1 MLKFRKVTNLYK
13 MKHHSNQK
21 NLNKLIIVAA
31 LGYFVDI
38 YDLLLFG
45 VERTESLNQIL
56 PEQFPGIS
64 IALKKQLNDTFG
76 KLLLNWQM
84 AGMIIGGIFWGI
96 LGDKK
101 GRLSVLFGSIL
112 VYSLANILNGMIH
125 TTDAYIVLRF
135 VSGFG
140 LAGELGAGITLVSE
154 SMSKEKRGYGTMI
167 VATVGVFGAV
177 VAGFM
182 GDVISNWRYSFY
194 LGGGMGLALLLLRIG
209 VFESG
214 MFDHIKADSKVK
226 RGNVL
231 QLFSNKKSILK
242 YLCIIFVTVPVWYV
256 MGTLVLFSP
265 ELSELM
271 GLPEKSV
278 TAGKSIMFAYAGIT
292 IGDIASGLISQLLKS
307 RKKAL
312 AVFLSLT
319 VIGCLLYF
327 NFGGQSVS
335 TFYGIV
341 AFIGFATGYWAVF
354 ISTASELFGTNI
366 RATATTTAPNFVRGS
381 TILIS
386 LLLNFIIASFGVD
399 KLLAT
404 KITGVII
411 ISIGFIALYFLEET
425 FHKDLNYVE

>member
-1 MLKFRKVTNLYK
+1 MQTPSV
-13 MKHHSNQK
+13 SK

-45 VERTESLNQIL
+45 VERTDSLNTIL
-56 PEQFPGIS
+56 PIQFPNIS
-64 IALKKQLNDTFG
+64 EANLKILNATYG

-84 AGMIIGGIFWGI
+84 FGMLIGGIFWGI

-112 VYSLANILNGMIH
+112 VYSIANILNGMVES
-125 TTDAYIVLRF
+125 TDTYMVLRF
-135 VSGFG
+135 ISGFG

-182 GDVISNWRYSFY
+182 GDIITNWRYSFY
-194 LGGGMGLALLLLRIG
+194 LGGAMGLALLILRIG

-214 MFDHIKADSKVK
+214 MFHSIKTDVK
-226 RGNVL
+226 IKKGNFL
-231 QLFSNKKSILK
+231 QLFSSKKNIIK
-242 YLCIIFVTVPVWYV
+242 YLSIIFVTVPVWYV

-265 ELSELM
+265 ELSEKL
-271 GLPEKSV
+271 GLAPKAIS
-278 TAGKSIMFAYAGIT
+278 AGRAIMCAYAGIT
-292 IGDIASGLISQLLKS
+292 VGDIVSGLISQLLKS
-307 RKKAL
+307 RKKTF
-312 AVFLSLT
+312 VIFLSLT
-319 VIGCLLYF
+319 VIGTILYF
-327 NFGGQSVS
+327 TFGGSS
-335 TFYGIV
+335 PFIFYSIV
-341 AFIGFATGYWAVF
+341 GFIGFATGYWAVF

-381 TILIS
+381 TIFIS
-386 LLLNFIIASFGVD
+386 LLLDSIISIFCVD
-399 KLLAT
+399 KLQAT
-404 KITGVII
+404 IITGCII
-411 ISIGFIALYFLEET
+411 ISLGFIALYFLEET
-425 FHKDLNYVE
+425 FNKDLNYVEE

>member
-1 MLKFRKVTNLYK
+1 MPTA
-13 MKHHSNQK
+13 QQTK

-45 VERTESLNQIL
+45 VERTESLNTIL
-56 PEQFPGIS
+56 PIQYPGIS
-64 IALKKQLNDTFG
+64 DTVLKTLNGIYG

-84 AGMIIGGIFWGI
+84 FGMLIGGVFWGI

-112 VYSLANILNGMIH
+112 VYSIANILNGMIES
-125 TTDAYIVLRF
+125 TDAYIVLRF

-182 GDVISNWRYSFY
+182 GDVITNWRYSFY
-194 LGGGMGLALLLLRIG
+194 LGGAMGLALLILRIG

-214 MFDHIKADSKVK
+214 MFDALKKETHIKK
-226 RGNVL
+226 GNIL
-231 QLFSNKKSILK
+231 QLFSHLPSLKK
-242 YLCIIFVTVPVWYV
+242 YLCVIFVTVPVWYV

-271 GLPEKSV
+271 GLPEGSI

-292 IGDIASGLISQLLKS
+292 VGDIASGLISQLLKS
-307 RKKAL
+307 RKKAFAIFL
-312 AVFLSLT
+312 ALT
-319 VIGCLLYF
+319 VIGVILYF
-327 NFGGQSVS
+327 TYGGTSVNV
-335 TFYGIV
+335 FYTIV
-341 AFIGFATGYWAVF
+341 TFIGFATGFWAVF
-354 ISTASELFGTNI
+354 ISTAAELFGTNI
-366 RATATTTAPNFVRGS
+366 RATATTTAPNFVRAS

-386 LLLNFIIASFGVD
+386 LLLSLVISVLDVD

-404 KITGVII
+404 KITGAII
-411 ISIGFIALYFLEET
+411 ISIGFVALYFLEET
-425 FHKDLNYVE
+425 FGKDLNYVEE

>member
-1 MLKFRKVTNLYK
+1 MISANSCK
-13 MKHHSNQK
+13 SI
-21 NLNKLIIVAA
+21 NKIVIVAA

-45 VERTESLNQIL
+45 VERVDSLNSIL
-56 PEQFPGIS
+56 SEQFPTIHPS
-64 IALKKQLNDTFG
+64 LKKSLNDQYG

-84 AGMIIGGIFWGI
+84 FGMLIGGVFWGI

-112 VYSLANILNGMIH
+112 VYSVANILNGLIH
-125 TTDAYIVLRF
+125 TTDVYIVLRF

-182 GDVISNWRYSFY
+182 GDVITNWRYSFFI
-194 LGGGMGLALLLLRIG
+194 GGGMGLALLVLRIG

-214 MFDHIKADSKVK
+214 MYDAIKKEEHIKK
-226 RGNVL
+226 GNIL
-231 QLFSNKKSILK
+231 QLFSNWNSLKK
-242 YLCIIFVTVPVWYV
+242 YLCVIFVTVPVWYV

-265 ELSELM
+265 ELSEMM

-278 TAGKSIMFAYAGIT
+278 TAGRSIMYAYAGIT
-292 IGDIASGLISQLLKS
+292 VGDIFSGLISQLLKS
-307 RKKAL
+307 RKKSL
-312 AVFLSLT
+312 AFFLSLT
-319 VIGCLLYF
+319 TLGVVLYF
-327 NFGGQSVS
+327 MYGGKSVAV
-335 TFYGIV
+335 FYSIV
-341 AFIGFATGYWAVF
+341 TFIGFATGYWAVF

-366 RATATTTAPNFVRGS
+366 RATSTTTAPNFVRAS
-381 TILIS
+381 TILITF
-386 LLLNFIIASFGVD
+386 LLNLVIAILDVD

-404 KITGVII
+404 KITGAII
-411 ISIGFIALYFLEET
+411 ISIGFISLFFLEET
-425 FHKDLNYVE
+425 FGKDLNYVEK

>member
-1 MLKFRKVTNLYK
+1 MPNAQQT
-13 MKHHSNQK
+13 K

-45 VERTESLNQIL
+45 VERTESLNSIL
-56 PEQFPGIS
+56 PIQYPGIS
-64 IALKKQLNDTFG
+64 DAVLKTLNGIYG

-84 AGMIIGGIFWGI
+84 FGMLIGGIFWGI

-112 VYSLANILNGMIH
+112 VYSIANILNGMIES
-125 TTDAYIVLRF
+125 TDAYIVLRF

-182 GDVISNWRYSFY
+182 GDVITNWRYSFY
-194 LGGGMGLALLLLRIG
+194 LGGGMGLALLILRIG

-214 MFDHIKADSKVK
+214 MFDALKKETHIKK
-226 RGNVL
+226 GNVL
-231 QLFSNKKSILK
+231 QLFSHLPSLKK

-271 GLPEKSV
+271 GLPEKSIS
-278 TAGKSIMFAYAGIT
+278 AGKSIMFAYAGIT
-292 IGDIASGLISQLLKS
+292 VGDIASGLISQLLKS
-307 RKKAL
+307 RKKAF

-319 VIGCLLYF
+319 VIGVILYF
-327 NFGGQSVS
+327 LYGGTSV
-335 TFYGIV
+335 TVFYSIV
-341 AFIGFATGYWAVF
+341 SFIGFATGFWAVF
-354 ISTASELFGTNI
+354 ISTAAELFGTNI
-366 RATATTTAPNFVRGS
+366 RATATTTAPNFVRAS

-386 LLLNFIIASFGVD
+386 LLLNLVISVLDVD

-404 KITGVII
+404 KITGAII

-425 FHKDLNYVE
+425 FGKDLNYVEE

>member
-1 MLKFRKVTNLYK
+1 MISANSCK
-13 MKHHSNQK
+13 SI
-21 NLNKLIIVAA
+21 NKIVIVAA

-45 VERTESLNQIL
+45 VERVDSLNSIL
-56 PEQFPGIS
+56 SEQFPTIHPS
-64 IALKKQLNDTFG
+64 LKKSLNDQYG

-84 AGMIIGGIFWGI
+84 FGMLIGGVFWGI

-112 VYSLANILNGMIH
+112 VYSVANILNGLIH
-125 TTDAYIVLRF
+125 TTDVYIVLRF

-182 GDVISNWRYSFY
+182 GDVITNWRYSFFI
-194 LGGGMGLALLLLRIG
+194 GGGMGLALLVLRIG

-214 MFDHIKADSKVK
+214 MYDAIKKEEHIKK
-226 RGNVL
+226 GNIL
-231 QLFSNKKSILK
+231 QLFSNWNSLKK
-242 YLCIIFVTVPVWYV
+242 YLCVIFVTVPVWYV

-265 ELSELM
+265 ELSEMM

-278 TAGKSIMFAYAGIT
+278 TAGRSIMYAYAGIT
-292 IGDIASGLISQLLKS
+292 VGDIFSGLISQLLKS
-307 RKKAL
+307 RKKSL
-312 AVFLSLT
+312 AFFLSLT
-319 VIGCLLYF
+319 TLGVVLYF
-327 NFGGQSVS
+327 MYGGKSVAV
-335 TFYGIV
+335 FYSIV
-341 AFIGFATGYWAVF
+341 TFIGFATGYWAVF

-366 RATATTTAPNFVRGS
+366 RATATTTAPNFVRAS
-381 TILIS
+381 TILITF
-386 LLLNFIIASFGVD
+386 LLNLVIAILDVD

-404 KITGVII
+404 KITGAII
-411 ISIGFIALYFLEET
+411 ISIGFISLFFLEET
-425 FHKDLNYVE
+425 FGKDLNYVEK

>member
-1 MLKFRKVTNLYK
+1 MIA
-13 MKHHSNQK
+13 SNSSK
-21 NLNKLIIVAA
+21 SINKIVIVAA

-45 VERTESLNQIL
+45 VERVESLNSIL
-56 PEQFPGIS
+56 SEQFPNLHPS
-64 IALKKQLNDTFG
+64 LKKSLNDQYG

-84 AGMIIGGIFWGI
+84 FGMLLGGVFWGI

-112 VYSLANILNGMIH
+112 VYSIANILNGLIH
-125 TTDAYIVLRF
+125 STDAYIVLRF

-182 GDVISNWRYSFY
+182 GDVITNWRYSFFI
-194 LGGGMGLALLLLRIG
+194 GGGMGLALLVLRIG

-214 MFDHIKADSKVK
+214 MYDAIKKEDHIKK
-226 RGNVL
+226 GNIL
-231 QLFSNKKSILK
+231 QLFSNINSLKK
-242 YLCIIFVTVPVWYV
+242 YLCVIFVTVPVWYV

-265 ELSELM
+265 ELTEMM

-278 TAGKSIMFAYAGIT
+278 TAGRSIMYAYAGIT
-292 IGDIASGLISQLLKS
+292 IGDIFSGLISQILKS
-307 RKKAL
+307 RKKSLAL
-312 AVFLSLT
+312 FLSLT
-319 VIGCLLYF
+319 TLGVVLYF
-327 NFGGQSVS
+327 IFGGKSVVV
-335 TFYGIV
+335 FYTIV
-341 AFIGFATGYWAVF
+341 TFIGFATGYWAVF

-366 RATATTTAPNFVRGS
+366 RATATTTAPNFVRAS
-381 TILIS
+381 TIFITF
-386 LLLNFIIASFGVD
+386 LLNLVIAVLDVD

-404 KITGVII
+404 KITGAII
-411 ISIGFIALYFLEET
+411 ISIGFIALFFLEET
-425 FHKDLNYVE
+425 FGKDLNYVEK

>member
-1 MLKFRKVTNLYK
+1 MPDLA
-13 MKHHSNQK
+13 SSK

-45 VERTESLNQIL
+45 VERTQSLNSIL
-56 PEQFPGIS
+56 PIQFPGIS
-64 IALKKQLNDTFG
+64 DATLKILNASFG

-84 AGMIIGGIFWGI
+84 AGMLVGGVFWGI

-112 VYSLANILNGMIH
+112 VYSIANIINGMVQN
-125 TTDAYIVLRF
+125 TDQYIILRF

-182 GDVISNWRYSFY
+182 GEVITNWRYSFY
-194 LGGGMGLALLLLRIG
+194 LGGTMGLALLVLRIG

-214 MFDHIKADSKVK
+214 MFDSLKEETTVK
-226 RGNVL
+226 RGNIL
-231 QLFSNKKSILK
+231 QLFSSKKNIRK

-271 GLPEKSV
+271 GLPEKSIS
-278 TAGKSIMFAYAGIT
+278 AGKAIMFAYGGIT
-292 IGDIASGLISQLLKS
+292 LGDIASGLISQLLKS

-312 AVFLSLT
+312 AVFLILTSLGS
-319 VIGCLLYF
+319 VLYF
-327 NFGGQSVS
+327 LFGGISV
-335 TFYGIV
+335 TVFYAIIG
-341 AFIGFATGYWAVF
+341 FIGFATGYWAVF

-386 LLLNFIIASFGVD
+386 LLLNFIIYAFCVD

-411 ISIGFIALYFLEET
+411 ISLGFIALYFLEET
-425 FHKDLNYVE
+425 FGKDLNYVEE

>member
-1 MLKFRKVTNLYK
+1 MPNAQQT
-13 MKHHSNQK
+13 K

-45 VERTESLNQIL
+45 VERTESLNSIL
-56 PEQFPGIS
+56 PIQYPGIS
-64 IALKKQLNDTFG
+64 DAVLKTLNGIYG

-84 AGMIIGGIFWGI
+84 FGMLIGGVFWGI

-112 VYSLANILNGMIH
+112 VYSIANILNGMIES
-125 TTDAYIVLRF
+125 TDAYIVLRF

-182 GDVISNWRYSFY
+182 GDVITNWRYSFY
-194 LGGGMGLALLLLRIG
+194 LGGGMGLALLILRIG

-214 MFDHIKADSKVK
+214 MFDALKKETHIKK
-226 RGNVL
+226 GNVL
-231 QLFSNKKSILK
+231 QLFSHLPSLKK

-271 GLPEKSV
+271 GLPEKSIS
-278 TAGKSIMFAYAGIT
+278 AGKSIMFAYAGIT
-292 IGDIASGLISQLLKS
+292 VGDIASGLISQLLKS
-307 RKKAL
+307 RKKAF

-319 VIGCLLYF
+319 VIGVILYF
-327 NFGGQSVS
+327 LYGGTSV
-335 TFYGIV
+335 TVFYSIV
-341 AFIGFATGYWAVF
+341 SFIGFATGFWAVF
-354 ISTASELFGTNI
+354 ISTAAELFGTNI
-366 RATATTTAPNFVRGS
+366 RATATTTAPNFVRAS

-386 LLLNFIIASFGVD
+386 LLS
-399 KLLAT
+399 KRT
-404 KITGVII
+404 
-411 ISIGFIALYFLEET
+411 Y
-425 FHKDLNYVE
+425 